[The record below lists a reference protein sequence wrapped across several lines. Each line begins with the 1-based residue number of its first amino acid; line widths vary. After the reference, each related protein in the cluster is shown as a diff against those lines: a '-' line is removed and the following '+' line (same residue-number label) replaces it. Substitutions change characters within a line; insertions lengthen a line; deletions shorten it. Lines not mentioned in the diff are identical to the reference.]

1 MNMANITG
9 GGTAEN
15 EGAPVTYRDILLPVS
30 RPVTVPSLVKIAC
43 DLLEPGGR
51 LRVLYVIEVPLQL
64 PYEYADTRKE
74 EARRLLTA
82 AVEQAKGYGVTA
94 LPEIVSARSAADA
107 ILDLVGRYHSDMV
120 LLGSSQRTVPE
131 KVLFGN
137 VVDHVLRHAPCEV
150 IVFSYP
156 QAMYPVR
163 YDRILVPTSGYRH
176 AQRALDI
183 AIGFVRKFGG
193 AITTMFVGS
202 AADAE
207 KANIILKK
215 AEAHMARLGV
225 SGRGQFKTGNVVDK
239 IVEATVNG
247 QYTLIIIGST
257 ERPGYYKFLLGSVAD
272 EIVKRAPCNV
282 LVVRTKK

>member
-1 MNMANITG
+1 MVNAAG
-9 GGTAEN
+9 QVAKEDGE
-15 EGAPVTYRDILLPVS
+15 APVTYRDVLLPLS
-30 RPVTVPSLVKIAC
+30 RPGTVASLVKIAC

-51 LRVLYVIEVPLQL
+51 LRLLYVIEVPQQL
-64 PYEYADTRKE
+64 PFDYA
-74 EARRLLTA
+74 EARKGEARGLLTA
-82 AVEQAKGYGVTA
+82 AAEQAKGLGVTA

-107 ILDLVGRYHSDMV
+107 ILDLASRYHSDMI

-137 VVDHVLRHAPCEV
+137 VVDHVLRHAACEV

-156 QAMYPVR
+156 QPVSPVR
-163 YDRILVPTSGYRH
+163 YDRVLVPTSGYRH
-176 AQRALDI
+176 AQRALDL
-183 AIGFVRKFGG
+183 AASFVRQFGG
-193 AITTMFVGS
+193 TVTSLFVGT

-215 AEAHMARLGV
+215 AEAHTARLGV
-225 SGRGQFKTGNVVDK
+225 AGRGLFRTGHVVDQV
-239 IVEATVNG
+239 IEASVNG
-247 QYTLIIIGST
+247 RSTLIIIGST

-282 LVVRTKK
+282 LVVRTKR